1 MTAKI
6 PINLQDAFLN
16 QVRKEGIQ
24 TTVYLINGFQLKGT
38 VKGFDNFTVILESDG
53 KQMLIY
59 KHAMS
64 TVTPNRP
71 VNTNFIET
79 AEKPRA
85 PEERESQES
94 PVKPDTR

>member
-1 MTAKI
+1 MTVKT

-24 TTVYLINGFQLKGT
+24 TTVYLINGFQLKGI
-38 VKGFDNFTVILESDG
+38 VKGFDNFTVILDCDG

-64 TVTPNRP
+64 TVTPLRP
-71 VNTNFIET
+71 VNTNFAET
-79 AEKPRA
+79 PEKTKT
-85 PEERESQES
+85 EE
-94 PVKPDTR
+94 

>member
-1 MTAKI
+1 MTVTKT

-24 TTVYLINGFQLKGT
+24 TTVYLINGFQLKG
-38 VKGFDNFTVILESDG
+38 VIKGFDNFTVILDSDG

-64 TVTPNRP
+64 TVTPLRP
-71 VNTNFIET
+71 VNTNFAEN
-79 AEKPRA
+79 AEKA
-85 PEERESQES
+85 
-94 PVKPDTR
+94 KPAE

>member
-1 MTAKI
+1 MTAKT

-38 VKGFDNFTVILESDG
+38 VKGFDNFTVIIDSDG

-59 KHAMS
+59 KHAIS
-64 TVTPNRP
+64 TVTPVRP
-71 VNTNFIET
+71 VSTTFMEN
-79 AEKPRA
+79 AEKA
-85 PEERESQES
+85 KVPEEKE
-94 PVKPDTR
+94 

>member
-1 MTAKI
+1 MAAAKT

-24 TTVYLINGFQLKGT
+24 TTVYLINGFQLKGV
-38 VKGFDNFTVILESDG
+38 VKGFDNFTVVLDSDG

-64 TVTPNRP
+64 TVTPQRP
-71 VNTNFIET
+71 VNINVTEN
-79 AEKPRA
+79 AERPERPKPA
-85 PEERESQES
+85 E
-94 PVKPDTR
+94 

>member
-1 MTAKI
+1 MTAKT
-6 PINLQDAFLN
+6 PVNLQDAFLN

-38 VKGFDNFTVILESDG
+38 MKGFDNFTVVLDSDG

-64 TVTPNRP
+64 TVTPSRP
-71 VNTNFIET
+71 VTTGFAEIADRAKAAEDRDAQPPAKSET
-79 AEKPRA
+79 K
-85 PEERESQES
+85 
-94 PVKPDTR
+94 